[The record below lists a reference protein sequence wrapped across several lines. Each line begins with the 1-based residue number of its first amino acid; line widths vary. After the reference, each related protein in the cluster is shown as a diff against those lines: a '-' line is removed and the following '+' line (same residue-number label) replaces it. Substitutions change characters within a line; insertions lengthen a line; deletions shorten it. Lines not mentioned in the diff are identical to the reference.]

1 MAGDLCS
8 TLTITAA
15 IPWKMCVR
23 PFAGLLVGGMWK
35 ISTETRKAQ
44 PARFFG
50 EIVCRI
56 GKVYTFAETILATM
70 KTPKQ
75 VIEAAKGIGT
85 KVVFEHNLKGYA
97 VFSVTTPSDTDPPTP
112 TGLPIVIL
120 FDGDNAKVVGGI
132 DALDWL

>member
-15 IPWKMCVR
+15 MPWKMCVR
-23 PFAGLLVGGMWK
+23 PFAVILVGGTWK
-35 ISTETRKAQ
+35 INRNEKTR

-56 GKVYTFAETILATM
+56 GKVYTFAETKLATM

-97 VFSVTTPSDTDPPTP
+97 VYSVTTPSDTDPPTP

-132 DALDWL
+132 AALDWL

>member
-1 MAGDLCS
+1 
-8 TLTITAA
+8 
-15 IPWKMCVR
+15 
-23 PFAGLLVGGMWK
+23 
-35 ISTETRKAQ
+35 
-44 PARFFG
+44 
-50 EIVCRI
+50 
-56 GKVYTFAETILATM
+56 M

-97 VFSVTTPSDTDPPTP
+97 VYSVTTPSDTDPPTP

-132 DALDWL
+132 AALDWL

>member
-1 MAGDLCS
+1 
-8 TLTITAA
+8 
-15 IPWKMCVR
+15 
-23 PFAGLLVGGMWK
+23 
-35 ISTETRKAQ
+35 
-44 PARFFG
+44 
-50 EIVCRI
+50 
-56 GKVYTFAETILATM
+56 M

-75 VIEAAKGIGT
+75 VIEAAKEIGT

-132 DALDWL
+132 AALDWL